1 MRFTKL
7 LFSLTVATIF
17 FSAITAFKATGIKDG
32 PWKFIGD
39 KNVGFGVDHDVIHAG
54 SINDDFRQV
63 RLKVTEGP
71 LKVYDMK
78 IHFDNDAVQ
87 DVSLRTQIPKGG
99 QSRIID
105 LAGGVRH
112 IKKIEF
118 WYETKGFL
126 KGKSRVAVLEGYNP
140 Y

>member
-1 MRFTKL
+1 MRFSKL
-7 LFSLTVATIF
+7 LSSLTVVAIV
-17 FSAITAFKATGIKDG
+17 FSAITAFKTTETKDG

-54 SINDDFRQV
+54 NVNDDFRQI
-63 RLKVTEGP
+63 RLKVTSGP

-87 DVSLRTQIPKGG
+87 DVSLRAHIPQGG

-105 LAGGVRH
+105 LDGGVRH

-126 KGKSRVAVLEGYNP
+126 KGKARVAVWGRQ
-140 Y
+140 